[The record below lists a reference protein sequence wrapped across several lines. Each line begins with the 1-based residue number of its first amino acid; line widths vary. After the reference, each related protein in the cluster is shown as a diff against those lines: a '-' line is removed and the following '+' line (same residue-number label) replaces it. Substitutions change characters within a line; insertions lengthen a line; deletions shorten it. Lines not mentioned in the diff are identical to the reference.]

1 MNDSTISSEIA
12 SPYAKAL
19 MSVANDQGA
28 VEQVGAEVADLLE
41 VLASSDELA
50 SFLANPLM
58 SADTKKGVLRQ
69 VAEGK
74 VSDFLLNFLLLLV
87 DRGRVAFL
95 QPVLRQYQAL
105 LREQNQ
111 TVLAEVIAAVE
122 LSNEQKDAIRDRVKA
137 MTSASNVDLS
147 VQIDPSL
154 LGGLVIKV
162 GSQVV
167 DASLRGQLRRIGMQ
181 LATTA

>member
-1 MNDSTISSEIA
+1 MNDSTLSSEIA

-19 MSVANDQGA
+19 MSVANDHSA
-28 VEQVGAEVADLLE
+28 VDQVGGEVADLLE
-41 VLASSDELA
+41 VLASSDELVG
-50 SFLANPLM
+50 FLSNPLM

-95 QPVLRQYQAL
+95 KPVLQQYQAL
-105 LREQNQ
+105 LREKNQ

-122 LSNEQKDAIRDRVKA
+122 LTDEQKDAIRDRVKG
-137 MTSASNVDLS
+137 MTGAHNVDLS

-181 LATTA
+181 LKTAA

>member
-1 MNDSTISSEIA
+1 MNDATLSAEIA

-19 MSVANDQGA
+19 MSVAADHNA
-28 VEQVGAEVADLLE
+28 VDQVGAEVAELSE
-41 VLASSDELA
+41 ILASSEELA
-50 SFLANPLM
+50 VFLANPLL

-69 VAEGK
+69 IAEGK
-74 VSDFLLNFLLLLV
+74 VSDFHLNFLMLLV

-95 QPVLRQYQAL
+95 KSVLQQYQAL
-105 LREQNQ
+105 LRERNH
-111 TVLAEVIAAVE
+111 TVLADVTAAVE
-122 LSNEQKDAIRDRVKA
+122 LSDDQQNAIRDRVKG
-137 MTSASNVDLS
+137 MTDASNVELS
-147 VQIDPSL
+147 VMIDPSL

>member
-19 MSVANDQGA
+19 MSVANDHGA
-28 VEQVGAEVADLLE
+28 VDQVGGEVAELLE
-41 VLASSDELA
+41 VLASSNELT
-50 SFLANPLM
+50 SFLASPLM

-105 LREQNQ
+105 LRERNQ

-122 LSNEQKDAIRDRVKA
+122 LSDEQKDAIRDRVKG
-137 MTSASNVDLS
+137 MTGASNVDLS
-147 VQIDPSL
+147 VQLDPSL
-154 LGGLVIKV
+154 LGGLVIRV

-181 LATTA
+181 LATTV

>member
-1 MNDSTISSEIA
+1 MNDSTLSSEIA

-19 MSVANDQGA
+19 MSVANDHNA
-28 VEQVGAEVADLLE
+28 VDQVGTEVAELLE
-41 VLASSDELA
+41 VLASSDDLS

-74 VSDFLLNFLLLLV
+74 VSDFFLNFLLLLV

-105 LREQNQ
+105 LREKNQ
-111 TVLAEVIAAVE
+111 TVLAEVIAAIE
-122 LSNEQKDAIRDRVKA
+122 LTDEQKDAIRDRVKG
-137 MTSASNVDLS
+137 MTGAHNVDLS